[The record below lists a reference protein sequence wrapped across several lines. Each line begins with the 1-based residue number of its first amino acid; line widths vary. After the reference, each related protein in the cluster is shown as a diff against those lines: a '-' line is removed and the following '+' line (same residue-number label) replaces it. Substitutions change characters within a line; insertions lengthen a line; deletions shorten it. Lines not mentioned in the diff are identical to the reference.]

1 MLSAGLVSITFRK
14 LKAEAIVE
22 LVAESGQQC
31 IEWGG
36 DLHCPH
42 GDLAVAEDVREIT
55 AEASLRVSAY
65 GSYYRLAAEHDF
77 QFSDVVGSARAL
89 GAPIIRVWP
98 GNKSSS
104 HADDAYRQLVADDA
118 LRCAD
123 LAAAE
128 NISIAY
134 EFHSNTLT
142 DTNQSAADLLAVTN
156 RPNIS
161 TLWQPPNGQDTAYR
175 LAGLKQVLD
184 LVSNVHC
191 FSWDAENNRLALD
204 AGDEWWTVFLAELAS
219 SGRDHDVLLEFVAD
233 DDPENFRRDAA
244 VLNKWLAQANR
255 SAGA

>member
-36 DLHCPH
+36 DLHCLH
-42 GDLAVAEDVREIT
+42 GDLAVAEHVREIT
-55 AEASLRVSAY
+55 AAASLRVSAY
-65 GSYYRLAAEHDF
+65 GSYYRLGAEHDF
-77 QFSDVVGSARAL
+77 QFSDVVSSARAL

-104 HADDAYRQLVADDA
+104 QADDAYRQLVVDDA
-118 LRCAD
+118 LRCAE

-128 NISIAY
+128 NINISY

-142 DTNQSAADLLAVTN
+142 DTNQSAAELLAATS
-156 RPNIS
+156 RPNIG
-161 TLWQPPNGQDTAYR
+161 TFWQPPNGQDTAYR
-175 LAGLKQVLD
+175 LAGLKHVLG

-191 FSWDAENNRLALD
+191 FSWDAETNRLALD
-204 AGDEWWTVFLAELAS
+204 AGVEGWTLFLAELAG
-219 SGRDHDVLLEFVAD
+219 SGRNHDVLLEFVAE
-233 DDPENFRRDAA
+233 DDPDNFRQDAA
-244 VLNKWLAQANR
+244 VLNKWLSVANR